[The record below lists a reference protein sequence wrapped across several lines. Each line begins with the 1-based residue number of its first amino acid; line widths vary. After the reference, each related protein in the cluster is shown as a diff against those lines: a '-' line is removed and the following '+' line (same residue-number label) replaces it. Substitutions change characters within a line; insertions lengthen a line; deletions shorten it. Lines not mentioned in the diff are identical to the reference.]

1 MDVRA
6 KGFWRQGQNA
16 YFDVRITNP
25 DAASQRAKSIETIL
39 KTHEQEKK
47 RQYNA
52 RVMEIEHSTFTPI
65 VLTTKGVMGRE
76 CEIFHKSL
84 AHKIAVKSGEKY
96 EEVTRLIRVKLSFIV
111 LKAALLCIRGS
122 RSLKNDSLTTCDDFS
137 YNLTELRI

>member
-1 MDVRA
+1 
-6 KGFWRQGQNA
+6 
-16 YFDVRITNP
+16 
-25 DAASQRAKSIETIL
+25 
-39 KTHEQEKK
+39 
-47 RQYNA
+47 
-52 RVMEIEHSTFTPI
+52 MEIEHSTFTPI
-65 VLTTKGVMGRE
+65 VLTTKGGMGRE